1 MTVIAHPS
9 MISDLD
15 SAFFAIG
22 HHREND
28 AIILWGMVTLPA
40 TPMISIIDDD
50 DSVRIATKNLVRSL
64 GYEVSMFASA
74 EAFLQSPTLTQC
86 ACVIAD
92 VQMPTMSGVEL
103 QYHLRE
109 LGHRVPFIFITAF
122 PEAGI
127 RARALE
133 DGAVAF
139 LAKPFDGGILIECID
154 AALKRGCGGQG
165 Q

>member
-1 MTVIAHPS
+1 MPS
-9 MISDLD
+9 FVGD
-15 SAFFAIG
+15 G
-22 HHREND
+22 H
-28 AIILWGMVTLPA
+28 LP
-40 TPMISIIDDD
+40 TNPVISIIDDD

-64 GYEVSMFASA
+64 GYEVNMFASA
-74 EAFLQSPTLTQC
+74 EAFLQSPKLTQC

-122 PEAGI
+122 PEARI
-127 RARALE
+127 RARALK

-139 LAKPFDGGILIECID
+139 LTKPFDGGLLIECLD
-154 AALKRGCGGQG
+154 AALEQGRGGPRQ
-165 Q
+165 